1 MSASRRGTE
10 ATNERSVALDTM
22 TTLEVL
28 RVMNEEDAAVPGV
41 VRSALPALAAAVDAV
56 VDRMRSGGRLV
67 YAGAGTSGRLAMLD
81 AVECVPTFGVPP
93 SLVQAIVA
101 GGEAAVVGSIE
112 GAEDDADAAGRDV
125 ERLGLGLKD
134 TLVGIAAS
142 GSTPYVIGALSAARE
157 RGALT
162 IAVSNNDPA
171 PILDLADHPVAVPT
185 GPEIL
190 AGSTRLKA
198 GTAQKLVLNMLSTAV
213 MVRLGKVH
221 GNRMIDVLV
230 TNRKLRAR
238 AVGIVADLVG
248 CGEEDAASL
257 LGEAGDE
264 VKAAVLMGLAG
275 MDAPAARAAL
285 ERAGGVLR
293 VALRDAGAI
302 TS

>member
-1 MSASRRGTE
+1 
-10 ATNERSVALDTM
+10 
-22 TTLEVL
+22 
-28 RVMNEEDAAVPGV
+28 
-41 VRSALPALAAAVDAV
+41 
-56 VDRMRSGGRLV
+56 
-67 YAGAGTSGRLAMLD
+67 
-81 AVECVPTFGVPP
+81 
-93 SLVQAIVA
+93 
-101 GGEAAVVGSIE
+101 
-112 GAEDDADAAGRDV
+112 
-125 ERLGLGLKD
+125 
-134 TLVGIAAS
+134 
-142 GSTPYVIGALSAARE
+142 
-157 RGALT
+157 
-162 IAVSNNDPA
+162 
-171 PILDLADHPVAVPT
+171 
-185 GPEIL
+185 
-190 AGSTRLKA
+190 
-198 GTAQKLVLNMLSTAV
+198 MLSTAV